1 LFIQSQPQV
10 DIEAEKQKLGE
21 NATQRIEAV
30 SLWVN
35 KNFDEAQR
43 PMLEMMCSTSSG
55 VETVE
60 KIMSMLQ
67 NSMSQAPESTA
78 LSGKTREDLQEMM
91 KDRRYWHPTSRD
103 DNYVKQ
109 IDSAFEKLYK

>member
-1 LFIQSQPQV
+1 MFIQSQPQV

-21 NATQRIEAV
+21 NANQRLEAV

-35 KNFDEAQR
+35 KNFDESQK
-43 PMLEMMCSTSSG
+43 PMFEMMCSTSSG

-67 NSMSQAPESTA
+67 NSMSQAPESTM
-78 LSGKTREDLQEMM
+78 Q
-91 KDRRYWHPTSRD
+91 WV
-103 DNYVKQ
+103 VKQ
-109 IDSAFEKLYK
+109 EKIYKK